1 MLQNKRVIYF
11 FLVLSILLS
20 NCTNSTIIF
29 SDNFEDDSLNEWNKS
44 GAGKVYLDTS
54 KSYSGKQSIC
64 FESGEGFKNRAFI
77 ALENE
82 TITSLE
88 RFYGSM
94 YMFVQE
100 ASPDGVHWTMIQASG
115 KTPNGFHSEIRY
127 GGQHQKRIMANYDT
141 NPIKTDCWHHTQ
153 FKIPEKKWFSVQWFF
168 DRKSNNAKLWIDG
181 ELVHELNANDVDKG
195 CLANDNN
202 QNWTF
207 PLFEQLTLGW
217 VDYQKGGC
225 SRKIWI
231 DDVILSKEK
240 LD

>member
-1 MLQNKRVIYF
+1 MLQNKRVTYF
-11 FLVLSILLS
+11 FLVLSFLLS

-29 SDNFEDDSLNEWNKS
+29 SDNFEDDSLDEWSKS
-44 GAGKVYLDTS
+44 GEGKVYLDTS
-54 KSYSGKQSIC
+54 KSYSGNQSIC

-77 ALENE
+77 TLENKI
-82 TITSLE
+82 ITSLE

-94 YMFVQE
+94 YMFVEE

-115 KTPNGFHSEIRY
+115 RTPNGFHSEIRY
-127 GGQHQKRIMANYDT
+127 GGQHQKSIMANYDT

-153 FKIPEKKWFSVQWFF
+153 FKILEKKWFYVQWFF
-168 DRKSNNAKLWIDG
+168 DRKSNNAKLWING
-181 ELVHELNANDVDKG
+181 KLVHELNANDIDKG

-207 PLFEQLTLGW
+207 PIFEQLTLGW
-217 VDYQKGGC
+217 VDYQKGGG

-240 LD
+240 L